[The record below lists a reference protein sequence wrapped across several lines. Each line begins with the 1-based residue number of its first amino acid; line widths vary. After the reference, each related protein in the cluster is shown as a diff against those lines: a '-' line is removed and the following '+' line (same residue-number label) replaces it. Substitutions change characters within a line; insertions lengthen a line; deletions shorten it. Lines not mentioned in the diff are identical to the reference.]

1 MASISKNVLEN
12 SSESG
17 YAFLSLILREVRL
30 VLHHWEWCLLWI
42 CHIWLYYFEI
52 DSLYAHFLESFII
65 WMLHFVKSIY
75 WNDNFIYI
83 LQLVNMTYQ
92 FDLSILKNPCN
103 PETNPTWSWC
113 MILLKYCGIF
123 LLVFCW
129 QVLHLYS
136 SMILAYN
143 FLFFVISL
151 SCLVIKWWWPYGMS
165 LGVLQSL
172 Q

>member
-1 MASISKNVLEN
+1 MVFAVNLSYMA
-12 SSESG
+12 
-17 YAFLSLILREVRL
+17 
-30 VLHHWEWCLLWI
+30 LLFWNRFPLCPFFWRI
-42 CHIWLYYFEI
+42 
-52 DSLYAHFLESFII
+52 FII

-75 WNDNFIYI
+75 WNDNFFFI

-92 FDLSILKNPCN
+92 FDFSILKNPCN
-103 PETNPTWSWC
+103 PETNPTCSWC

-143 FLFFVISL
+143 FLFCVISL
-151 SCLVIKWWWPYGMS
+151 SGLVIKWWWPYGMS

-172 Q
+172 